1 MRTRK
6 RTAWLFLG
14 PSLLLLFLYL
24 VYPALNTIY
33 LSFLDA
39 GSEHFVGLDNFA
51 YIFSTGATRVALRN
65 NLIWLVVFTLCTVG
79 FGLGIAVLTER
90 VRYRSVARSVVF
102 LPMSISYVAA
112 AVIWKFVYA
121 YRPAGT
127 PQIGILNALLSLFPS
142 LEPVAWLINKSFNN
156 VALIAV
162 GVWVWTGFC
171 TVILAAGL
179 NDLPGEVLDATRVD
193 GANEWQTFRF
203 VILPMMKPTIA
214 VVATTMVI
222 FVLKIF
228 DIIYVMTN
236 GTFDTEVIA
245 NRMYKEMFQFHSY
258 GRASAMAVVLL
269 LALLPFMIV
278 NIRRFQEQE
287 SYR

>member
-1 MRTRK
+1 MRK
-6 RTAWLFLG
+6 RNLSAWLFLG
-14 PSLLLLFLYL
+14 PSLLLLLLYL
-24 VYPALNTIY
+24 VYPALKTIY

-39 GSEHFVGLDNFA
+39 RSEQFVGLDNFA
-51 YIFSTGATRVALRN
+51 FIFTSGATRVALRN

-79 FGLGIAVLTER
+79 GGLGIAVLTER
-90 VRYRSVARSVVF
+90 VKYRSVARSVVF

-112 AVIWKFVYA
+112 AAIWKFVYA
-121 YRPAGT
+121 YRPVGT
-127 PQIGILNALLSLFPS
+127 PQIGILNALLGLFPS
-142 LEPVAWLINKSFNN
+142 FEPVGWLINKSFNN
-156 VALIAV
+156 IALIAV

-179 NDLPGEVLDATRVD
+179 NNLPGEVLDAARVD

-269 LALLPFMIV
+269 LALIPFMIS